1 MVFRS
6 SSSGSQEVGPS
17 VAPRRILV
25 ADDEELT
32 RHLTGGLVE
41 QMGHEVILAKSGEE
55 ALGLLDDSIDM
66 ALLDVLMPGMDG
78 FELTTAIR
86 NRDDIEDIPIIL
98 ITSLNGRK
106 ERLEGARAGAND
118 FITKP
123 VNKTELAIRMQSL
136 LRMRDYQQRERE
148 HRQKLARTVE
158 ELERARSDMEDQV
171 EQRTRELLE
180 SNRSLEREIS
190 RRQSAQMELQ
200 LLEEIFKN
208 SLQGI
213 TITDANADIIKINP
227 AFSAITGYSPTEV
240 EGRNPRVLKSDKHE
254 PRFYRRMW
262 EEIVAHDRWSGEIW
276 NRRKSG
282 DIYPE
287 WLNIFAF
294 RNEEGE
300 VVNYAAIFHDLSEN
314 KKKDERIAFQSQH
327 DALTELPNR
336 NLLLDRLRVA
346 LKNEKRTALLCID
359 INNFKHINDS
369 YGYRTGDSIL
379 QEVARRLEKL
389 AAPGDTVARVGG
401 DLFAFMMHEPSD
413 VQEIAGLAREIQKS
427 IATPIKTHGGALEL
441 SSRIGIS
448 IFPDDSR
455 RHETLLGQAELAME
469 RTGDGIHDRF
479 RFFTSRMNRRM
490 TRRMELERKLRSALA
505 NEEFRL
511 YYQPKIEIATR
522 RVTGWEALLRWEN
535 DGQIISPAEFIPL
548 TEETGQ
554 IVAIGEWVIARA
566 CRDMKQLGLSDRTV
580 SVNLSPL
587 QFGRS
592 NLAATIL
599 SIVSEHEIKA
609 NRLELEITE
618 NNAMTNVH
626 ESVARL
632 KALSRAG
639 FRLSIDDFGTGY
651 SSLYYLKEFPID
663 VLKIDKSFV
672 LDLEK
677 DASSSMIVASI
688 IDMAKNF
695 RLKVVAEGVETAEQL
710 QILTQLGCDQVQ
722 GYYFGKPVPVDQ
734 ILTELPDS
742 E

>member
-41 QMGHEVILAKSGEE
+41 QMGHEAILAKSGEK

-254 PRFYRRMW
+254 PRFYRKMW

-287 WLNIFAF
+287 
-294 RNEEGE
+294 
-300 VVNYAAIFHDLSEN
+300 
-314 KKKDERIAFQSQH
+314 
-327 DALTELPNR
+327 
-336 NLLLDRLRVA
+336 
-346 LKNEKRTALLCID
+346 
-359 INNFKHINDS
+359 
-369 YGYRTGDSIL
+369 
-379 QEVARRLEKL
+379 
-389 AAPGDTVARVGG
+389 
-401 DLFAFMMHEPSD
+401 
-413 VQEIAGLAREIQKS
+413 
-427 IATPIKTHGGALEL
+427 
-441 SSRIGIS
+441 
-448 IFPDDSR
+448 
-455 RHETLLGQAELAME
+455 
-469 RTGDGIHDRF
+469 
-479 RFFTSRMNRRM
+479 
-490 TRRMELERKLRSALA
+490 
-505 NEEFRL
+505 
-511 YYQPKIEIATR
+511 
-522 RVTGWEALLRWEN
+522 
-535 DGQIISPAEFIPL
+535 
-548 TEETGQ
+548 
-554 IVAIGEWVIARA
+554 
-566 CRDMKQLGLSDRTV
+566 
-580 SVNLSPL
+580 
-587 QFGRS
+587 
-592 NLAATIL
+592 
-599 SIVSEHEIKA
+599 
-609 NRLELEITE
+609 
-618 NNAMTNVH
+618 
-626 ESVARL
+626 
-632 KALSRAG
+632 
-639 FRLSIDDFGTGY
+639 
-651 SSLYYLKEFPID
+651 
-663 VLKIDKSFV
+663 
-672 LDLEK
+672 
-677 DASSSMIVASI
+677 
-688 IDMAKNF
+688 
-695 RLKVVAEGVETAEQL
+695 
-710 QILTQLGCDQVQ
+710 
-722 GYYFGKPVPVDQ
+722 
-734 ILTELPDS
+734 
-742 E
+742 